1 MKKKCRKPH
10 PSPPHWYWYMTDNCW
25 LCNFRNNC
33 SNCSELKFVR
43 LCAQKKIKRYNKLK
57 DKNYIKTFKGE

>member
-1 MKKKCRKPH
+1 
-10 PSPPHWYWYMTDNCW
+10 MTDNCW
-25 LCNFRNNC
+25 LCNFRNNG